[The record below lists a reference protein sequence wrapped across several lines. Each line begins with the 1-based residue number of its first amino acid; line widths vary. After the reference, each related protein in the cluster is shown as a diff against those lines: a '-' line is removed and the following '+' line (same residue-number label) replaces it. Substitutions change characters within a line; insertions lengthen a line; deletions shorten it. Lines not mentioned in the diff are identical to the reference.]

1 MNKNKAAAGLIYFGL
16 LIIISAILID
26 ILKTGVLKI
35 QAAQILAIEIG
46 LLLTLLGLA
55 FRQAAAG
62 RSESDFIYSGMVKA
76 LKGIPMTTW
85 VMAGYLISYF
95 ACFIIPVFFKIPP
108 RMQYYNKYLPD
119 GFPIGGDLLLVVDLA
134 RQWLVNGQAPFHI
147 QFYPPLTYFFLSPLV
162 LISDTNVLFRVVTI
176 ITIFCF
182 VLSSLVI
189 PLLMI
194 RRGDRFLI
202 YMFFVS
208 GLFSYGMQF
217 ELERGQVNV
226 LAFLFS
232 ISAIYIYHHHHAFRR
247 YAYLLFSL
255 AVQLKLYPAIFVV
268 MLVKDWRDWKGN
280 LRRAVL
286 LGLFNFALLF
296 VGGIR
301 AFREFASSVL
311 MQMKNPGWS
320 WTGNHSIKA
329 FLSEFIENK
338 GFGLVNTDTLMAI
351 QKNSALISFAFL
363 AVFMLAFLSALI
375 LAYRRNEGGFD
386 GALFMTCTI
395 GAWIIPIS
403 NDYTLSI
410 AAAPAAMAFTAI
422 SARDYGRYKIPAAI
436 FLTLASAAFSFTLY
450 PFTRKALFIQNSFP
464 ALFILLLAITALNQL
479 MTDKKTAQESSVL

>member
-1 MNKNKAAAGLIYFGL
+1 
-16 LIIISAILID
+16 
-26 ILKTGVLKI
+26 
-35 QAAQILAIEIG
+35 
-46 LLLTLLGLA
+46 
-55 FRQAAAG
+55 
-62 RSESDFIYSGMVKA
+62 
-76 LKGIPMTTW
+76 
-85 VMAGYLISYF
+85 
-95 ACFIIPVFFKIPP
+95 
-108 RMQYYNKYLPD
+108 
-119 GFPIGGDLLLVVDLA
+119 
-134 RQWLVNGQAPFHI
+134 
-147 QFYPPLTYFFLSPLV
+147 
-162 LISDTNVLFRVVTI
+162 
-176 ITIFCF
+176 
-182 VLSSLVI
+182 
-189 PLLMI
+189 
-194 RRGDRFLI
+194 
-202 YMFFVS
+202 
-208 GLFSYGMQF
+208 MQF

-311 MQMKNPGWS
+311 VQMKNPGWS